1 MLKKPGL
8 ASERRLTWH
17 SALSHGRGD
26 GSGSG
31 KKEDDIGL
39 RPCAVTKERRRA
51 LTRSSKVCFS
61 TVRCPVAMPC
71 RWAHHL
77 RVVVVNGWEG
87 GGLVNKNRSM
97 SIGLEEDASGR
108 GFDLGLMKSSLFHFS
123 LTRGLFL
130 FLDQRPAPTLSHQS
144 PSPMVPTDQTP
155 DTTNKLSLTCG
166 PATPPTLF
174 RGNGPPPTN
183 HSRNSACR
191 GWRKREST
199 PPEPVRRRQPGGSQ
213 PHHRSHQH
221 QWRSSCSR
229 RGSRKDVISPCPVRP
244 ARPLACERREPK
256 RPTYQVL
263 KLSSTCLRS
272 LSRSLTP

>member
-1 MLKKPGL
+1 MALGLK
-8 ASERRLTWH
+8 SWTR
-17 SALSHGRGD
+17 GRIRVR
-26 GSGSG
+26 
-31 KKEDDIGL
+31 E
-39 RPCAVTKERRRA
+39 ERRRHRASA
-51 LTRSSKVCFS
+51 LCCHKGEATRLDAQLQGLFFHRSLSRRDAVQMGAPLASCCCQW
-61 TVRCPVAMPC
+61 V
-71 RWAHHL
+71 
-77 RVVVVNGWEG
+77 GG

-108 GFDLGLMKSSLFHFS
+108 GFDLGLIKSSLFHFS

-130 FLDQRPAPTLSHQS
+130 FLDQRPVPTLSHQS

-244 ARPLACERREPK
+244 ARHLACERREPK

-263 KLSSTCLRS
+263 KLSSTCCLLRS

>member
-1 MLKKPGL
+1 M
-8 ASERRLTWH
+8 
-17 SALSHGRGD
+17 
-26 GSGSG
+26 
-31 KKEDDIGL
+31 
-39 RPCAVTKERRRA
+39 
-51 LTRSSKVCFS
+51 TRSSKVCFS

-108 GFDLGLMKSSLFHFS
+108 GFDLGLIKSSLFHFS

-130 FLDQRPAPTLSHQS
+130 FLDQRPVPTLSHQS

-174 RGNGPPPTN
+174 RGNG
-183 HSRNSACR
+183 H
-191 GWRKREST
+191 
-199 PPEPVRRRQPGGSQ
+199 RRP
-213 PHHRSHQH
+213 
-221 QWRSSCSR
+221 
-229 RGSRKDVISPCPVRP
+229 IILATRP
-244 ARPLACERREPK
+244 AEGGESERAHPQSRFAVASREGHSLI
-256 RPTYQVL
+256 TGVT
-263 KLSSTCLRS
+263 STSGGPVVREGG
-272 LSRSLTP
+272 REKT